1 MQSVAFTTS
10 LFDKNDSHDTK
21 YEEYIPQNCNGIALH
36 IKQKLPR
43 EIRNKQ
49 NLKSE
54 KNQDRERI
62 FSFKEHIE
70 SFRSETYFLRKEI
83 KMKDS
88 LISI

>member
-10 LFDKNDSHDTK
+10 VFDKNDSHDTK

-54 KNQDRERI
+54 KI
-62 FSFKEHIE
+62 
-70 SFRSETYFLRKEI
+70 
-83 KMKDS
+83 
-88 LISI
+88 

>member
-54 KNQDRERI
+54 KN
-62 FSFKEHIE
+62 
-70 SFRSETYFLRKEI
+70 
-83 KMKDS
+83 
-88 LISI
+88 